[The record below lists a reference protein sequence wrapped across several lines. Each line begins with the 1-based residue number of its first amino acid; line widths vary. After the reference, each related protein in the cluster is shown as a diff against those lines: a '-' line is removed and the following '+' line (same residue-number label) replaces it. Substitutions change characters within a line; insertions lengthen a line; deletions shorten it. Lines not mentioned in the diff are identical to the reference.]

1 MMYSAGGANRQRPR
15 HTSASGIV
23 AVHVSAR
30 GVGHQVRRIAG
41 PPTLHLDLNLFACN
55 LASGVYYF
63 QYRIALTVAE
73 IYCRRRIA

>member
-1 MMYSAGGANRQRPR
+1 MSP
-15 HTSASGIV
+15 
-23 AVHVSAR
+23 R

-41 PPTLHLDLNLFACN
+41 PPPLHLDLNLFACN